1 MKPIVITWG
10 FSTQDGKPY
19 LDCYHEVAD
28 LDTGHEIR
36 MMDLRGKTQGT
47 RLALF
52 KVPKEFKREDMEKF
66 IEFSGEEEISKL
78 RKAQINV
85 NEILRK
91 RYSESN
97 AIDFILS

>member
-10 FSTQDGKPY
+10 YSQNDGKPY
-19 LDCYHEVAD
+19 LDCYHEVTD
-28 LDTGHEIR
+28 LDDGNSIR

-52 KVPKEFKREDMEKF
+52 KVPKEFKREDMANYIK
-66 IEFSGEEEISKL
+66 FSGDEEIKTL

-85 NEILRK
+85 NEILRT

-97 AIDFILS
+97 AIDFIVS